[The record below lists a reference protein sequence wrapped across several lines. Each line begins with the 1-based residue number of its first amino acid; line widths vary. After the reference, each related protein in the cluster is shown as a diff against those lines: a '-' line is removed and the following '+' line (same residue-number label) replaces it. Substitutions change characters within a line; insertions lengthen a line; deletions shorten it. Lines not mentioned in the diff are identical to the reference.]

1 MKKLLLI
8 AAVAVFG
15 FTSVNAQEVSFGAKA
30 GLNFASVGGG
40 DEENFPKNTGKTAF
54 NVGAVAKIGIS
65 EKFAVQPEL
74 VYSSQGFKFS
84 TGLADDDANAK
95 LDYINI
101 PVLADFTVGSGF
113 SLQAGPQVGFVIT
126 HKIDVDNVGETELDD
141 VGTDFSIALGAQY
154 ELDSGLF
161 FQARYTLGMA
171 DITPDVDIQ
180 NNVISFS
187 VGYFFL

>member
-1 MKKLLLI
+1 MKKLLLC
-8 AAVAVFG
+8 AAVAVFA
-15 FTSVNAQEVSFGAKA
+15 FTNVNAQDVKFGAKA
-30 GLNFASVGGG
+30 GINFASVGGSDANDIEG
-40 DEENFPKNTGKTAF
+40 ITGKTAF
-54 NVGAVAKIGIS
+54 NVGIVAKIGIS
-65 EKFAVQPEL
+65 EKFSVQPEI
-74 VYSSQGFKFS
+74 VYSSQGFKFEIES
-84 TGLADDDANAK
+84 VDANGK

-101 PVLADFTVGSGF
+101 PIMADFKVGKGF